1 MLIRIDRRLV
11 EILRDQG
18 VSVTF
23 EQLRFA
29 YNLRRL
35 ERECRGGK

>member
-1 MLIRIDRRLV
+1 MLIRIDRRLI
-11 EILRDQG
+11 EILCSLG
-18 VSVTF
+18 VSITF
-23 EQLRFA
+23 EQFRHA